1 MATAWFSWIRVDHT
15 SGNSRKCQ
23 VQHELCST
31 LMDTVSCARLRTRR
45 SAGLFKHWDS
55 LKAALEPLLLLDCG
69 EACPIE
75 WDAMHGL
82 PAPPEPSAPGGANSS
97 SAAGG
102 GAGSAPQGCR
112 LLMPSQAEL
121 LAAEDGGLL
130 LKAVNEH
137 GGLVEVAGRLGV
149 TMRSKG

>member
-1 MATAWFSWIRVDHT
+1 MNAL
-15 SGNSRKCQ
+15 
-23 VQHELCST
+23 LCT
-31 LMDTVSCARLRTRR
+31 RLRTRR

-75 WDAMHGL
+75 WDAMQGL
-82 PAPPEPSAPGGANSS
+82 PAQFNAT
-97 SAAGG
+97 AAGG
-102 GAGSAPQGCR
+102 GDSGSAAGSAPEGCR

-137 GGLVEVAGRLGV
+137 GGLVEVAGKLGV

>member
-1 MATAWFSWIRVDHT
+1 M
-15 SGNSRKCQ
+15 
-23 VQHELCST
+23 
-31 LMDTVSCARLRTRR
+31 SCTRLRTRR

-75 WDAMHGL
+75 WDAMQGL
-82 PAPPEPSAPGGANSS
+82 PAPPNAT
-97 SAAGG
+97 AAGG
-102 GAGSAPQGCR
+102 SSSSGSAGSGVGSVAGSSPEGCR

-137 GGLVEVAGRLGV
+137 GGLVEVAGKLGV

>member
-1 MATAWFSWIRVDHT
+1 V
-15 SGNSRKCQ
+15 N
-23 VQHELCST
+23 
-31 LMDTVSCARLRTRR
+31 TVSCTRLRTRR
-45 SAGLFKHWDS
+45 CAGLFKHWDS

-75 WDAMHGL
+75 WDTMQGL
-82 PAPPEPSAPGGANSS
+82 PAPPKPT
-97 SAAGG
+97 AAGG
-102 GAGSAPQGCR
+102 SDSGGTAGSGAGSAPQGCR

-137 GGLVEVAGRLGV
+137 GGLVEVAGKLGV